1 MTGSLAGRILDD
13 DRQFKTARLGE
24 AGEQSRIKP
33 NVGQFDVVVRS
44 GRDAVDAQRSGWT
57 TAGRPSIR
65 TRTSESS
72 CSEVFSTTTSRITG
86 TAFSWYARLT
96 YSVTEQVT
104 VTMSCSCTPATGTS
118 ISTVMAQSNDW

>member
-1 MTGSLAGRILDD
+1 MCASAATPMRWRQDPKLFEMTGSLRRRILDD

-44 GRDAVDAQRSGWT
+44 GGMRSMRSVSGWT

-72 CSEVFSTTTSRITG
+72 CSEGSRPPPHGSPEPHSRG
-86 TAFSWYARLT
+86 T
-96 YSVTEQVT
+96 Q
-104 VTMSCSCTPATGTS
+104 
-118 ISTVMAQSNDW
+118 D